1 MKILIIGPAWVGDMV
16 MSQSLYMAIKQ
27 QFPDAIL
34 HVMAPG
40 WCLPLLERMPE
51 VDQAIKMPLG
61 HGELQLGTR
70 WRLGRQ
76 LRSEGYD
83 WAIVLPNSLKSALI
97 PFFAGIPRRTGWKGE
112 SRYGLLN
119 DLRRN
124 KRDFPMMVER
134 YLALAWPASR
144 MINASSLP
152 SRPLPRL
159 ISSPESQSTALQKHG
174 LSLGQPA
181 LALCPGAEFGPAKR
195 WPEEYYAEIARRW
208 LDKTGGQVWIF
219 GSGKD
224 KPVATAIR
232 NALAV
237 EQRDQCQILAGE
249 TSLTE
254 AMDLLAASKVVV
266 SNDSGL
272 MHIAAALQ
280 RPLVAV
286 YGSTSTEYTPPL
298 SPDAQLVHTD
308 IECRPCFKRECPL
321 GHLNCLRQLSP
332 DLVWQAIERIEIAD
346 IR

>member
-61 HGELQLGTR
+61 HGELKLLTR
-70 WRLGRQ
+70 WRLGRE
-76 LRSEGYD
+76 LRHEGYD

-119 DLRRN
+119 DLRSN

-134 YLALAWPASR
+134 YLALAWPSSR
-144 MINASSLP
+144 MRNSSNLP
-152 SRPLPRL
+152 ARPFPRL
-159 ISSPESQSTALQKHG
+159 TSNTDSQSIALQKHG
-174 LSLGQPA
+174 LTPGKPA

-195 WPEEYYAEIARRW
+195 WPEEYYAEVAKRW
-208 LDKTGGQVWIF
+208 QEETGGQVWIF
-219 GSGKD
+219 GSAKD
-224 KPVATAIR
+224 TPVATAIR
-232 NALAV
+232 HALPA
-237 EQRDQCQILAGE
+237 EQRDRCHILAGK

-254 AMDLLAASKVVV
+254 AIDLLAASKIVV

-298 SPDAQLVHTD
+298 SARAQLVHND
-308 IECRPCFKRECPL
+308 IACRPCFKRECPL
-321 GHLNCLRQLSP
+321 GHLDCLRQLSP
-332 DLVWQAIERIEIAD
+332 DLVWQAIKRID
-346 IR
+346 ITDI

>member
-1 MKILIIGPAWVGDMV
+1 

-27 QFPDAIL
+27 QFPDSIL

-51 VDQAIKMPLG
+51 VDQPIKMPLG
-61 HGELQLGTR
+61 HGELKLITR
-70 WRLGRQ
+70 WRLGRE
-76 LRSEGYD
+76 LRHEGYD

-119 DLRRN
+119 DLRSN

-134 YLALAWPASR
+134 YLALAWPSSR
-144 MINASSLP
+144 MRNSSSLP
-152 SRPLPRL
+152 ARPLPHLTSR
-159 ISSPESQSTALQKHG
+159 SEAQSAAEQRHG
-174 LSLGQPA
+174 LTLCKPV

-195 WPEEYYAEIARRW
+195 WPEQSYAEIARRW
-208 LDKTGGQVWIF
+208 CVETGGQVWIF
-219 GSGKD
+219 GSAKD
-224 KPVATAIR
+224 VPVAIAIR
-232 NALAV
+232 NALPDGQQGA
-237 EQRDQCQILAGE
+237 CHILAGE

-254 AMDLLAASKVVV
+254 AIDLLAASKIVV

-298 SPDAQLVHTD
+298 SPGSQLVYTD

-332 DLVWQAIERIEIAD
+332 DLVWQAIKRLDNAD
-346 IR
+346 IK

>member
-27 QFPDAIL
+27 QFPDSIL

-61 HGELQLGTR
+61 HGELKLLTR
-70 WRLGRQ
+70 WRLGRE
-76 LRSEGYD
+76 LRHEGYN

-97 PFFAGIPRRTGWKGE
+97 PFFAGIRRRTGWKGE

-119 DLRRN
+119 DLRSN

-134 YLALAWPASR
+134 YLALAWPSSCMR
-144 MINASSLP
+144 NASCLSV
-152 SRPLPRL
+152 RPLPRL
-159 ISSPESQSTALQKHG
+159 RSSAESQSAALQKHG
-174 LSLGQPA
+174 LTLCQPA

-195 WPEEYYAEIARRW
+195 WPEEYYAEVARRW
-208 LDKTGGQVWIF
+208 QVETGGQVWIF
-219 GSGKD
+219 GSAKD
-224 KPVATAIR
+224 AHVATAIR
-232 NALAV
+232 NVLPA
-237 EQRDQCQILAGE
+237 EQRELCHILAGN
-249 TSLTE
+249 TSLIE
-254 AMDLLAASKVVV
+254 AIDLLAASKIVV

-308 IECRPCFKRECPL
+308 IACRPCFKRECPL
-321 GHLNCLRQLSP
+321 GHLDCLRQLSP
-332 DLVWQAIERIEIAD
+332 DLVWQAIKRID
-346 IR
+346 ITDN